1 MAYGRDMKNLVVRS
15 ATFHFRGFI
24 PVDLIPVVGKRERH
38 RTLETTIYAEAIHR
52 RDAERIRHREWIA
65 ETRRRHRLEYLVL
78 DELTD
83 EQILDL
89 TREVYRD
96 QREAAES
103 RRDEYARKLQ
113 ADPDFE
119 VGGYEALLLKLRQG
133 AVIGEDS
140 LGLAEDFTADILARR
155 MIDISRSPASREKLK
170 RRIVDALVQ
179 VQIDLINMITGETG
193 KRSDPSLLDPET
205 RLPRE
210 VKNDPD
216 GRAGTTQHVKN
227 TLSALAGEFLG
238 EIRLRRRDKGY
249 QAVAAS
255 MRLIVGFF
263 GPDINVKRLRRREC
277 NRFRSFV
284 LELPSNYTKRYPKVG
299 DVRLI
304 PSLRKPEHDLMSY
317 ANVNKILR
325 HLIQFLGWLEEVE
338 VIERAPSTK
347 NFTLRDPIPEKE
359 KRKPFTADQ
368 LHCIFGSAKMKA
380 EAMAESIFYW
390 SYVIGLYQ
398 GIRLNEIARLDQEDI
413 IDVDGSSWITIKM
426 PEEITAGETPGGTK
440 TMARTLPMHWVL
452 IKLGLPEFAR
462 SRPREAKLFM
472 EARRGPDGYFSGDVS
487 DQTREFLDNLGIG
500 KGGPTFHSLR
510 HNFRDAMSDADI
522 SQEVSA
528 YLGGWS
534 LPGVMNE
541 VYGSTR
547 MRPTLKGELDK
558 IGYDQLDEKILNLH
572 PAGSM

>member
-1 MAYGRDMKNLVVRS
+1 MARGRDMKNLVIRNG
-15 ATFHFRGFI
+15 TFHFRGFI

-38 RTLETTIYAEAIHR
+38 RTLETTNYAEAIHR
-52 RDAERIRHREWIA
+52 RDAERIRHREWVA
-65 ETRRRHRLEYLVL
+65 ETRRRHRLEYLVF

-96 QREAAES
+96 QREVVES
-103 RRDEYARKLQ
+103 RRDEYVRKLQ
-113 ADPDFE
+113 ADPDFK

-133 AVIGEDS
+133 AVIGEDTF
-140 LGLAEDFTADILARR
+140 GLAEDFTEEILARR

-170 RRIVDALVQ
+170 RRIMDALVQ
-179 VQIDLINMITGETG
+179 VQIDLIDMITGKTG
-193 KRSDPSLLDPET
+193 KRTDPSLLDPET
-205 RLPRE
+205 RLPRA

-216 GRAGTTQHVKN
+216 GRAGTTRHVKN
-227 TLSALAGEFLG
+227 TLSALTEEFLG

-249 QAVAAS
+249 QAVSAS
-255 MRLIVGFF
+255 MRLLVGFF
-263 GPDINVKRLRRREC
+263 GPDIGVRRLRRREC
-277 NRFRSFV
+277 NRFRFFV
-284 LELPSNYTKRYPKVG
+284 LELPSNYTKRYPNVG

-304 PSLRKPEHDLMSY
+304 PSMRKPEHDLMSY

-325 HLIQFLGWLEEVE
+325 HLIQFLGWLEQVE

-347 NFTLRDPIPEKE
+347 NFTLRDPIPDKE
-359 KRKPFTADQ
+359 KRRPFTDDQ
-368 LHCIFGSAKMKA
+368 LHRIYGSARMKA
-380 EAMAESIFYW
+380 EAMAQSMFYW
-390 SYVIGLYQ
+390 SYLIGLYQ
-398 GIRLNEIARLDQEDI
+398 GIRLNEIARLDPEDI
-413 IDVDGSSWITIKM
+413 IEVDGSPCFAIKV
-426 PEEITAGETPGGTK
+426 PNEISTGEAPGGTK
-440 TMARTLPMHWVL
+440 TIARTLPMHWVL
-452 IKLGLPEFAR
+452 TRLGLPEFAR
-462 SRPREAKLFM
+462 SRPRGAKLFQ

-487 DQTREFLDNLGIG
+487 DQTRGFLDSLGIG

-510 HNFRDAMSDADI
+510 HNFRDAMSDADL

-547 MRPTLKGELDK
+547 MRPTLKRELDK
-558 IGYDQLDEKILNLH
+558 IGYDQLDEKILNLR
-572 PAGSM
+572 PYD